1 MTPEQILGIAEVLVT
16 ERPQS
21 EAATPPVNTAPQGF
35 DFADDDYISGK
46 QLRDTLGRLVPQQ
59 NTAVELAASA
69 NVGIARQQYADDFR
83 RFGPEINAKI
93 AQVPAHLRTLDNLA
107 MVVKMVRS
115 DHVDEIAHER
125 AQQLVS
131 TMDPTLRS
139 NGGGAPPVPASHENT
154 LAADTVPAEWK
165 RRALAAGITD
175 RTVEEFCRSNDMTPA
190 DFYKQ
195 FATPMNRI
203 VEDVPSRRN
212 G

>member
-16 ERPQS
+16 ERPQP
-21 EAATPPVNTAPQGF
+21 EPAAPAVNTAPQGF

-46 QLRDTLGRLVPQQ
+46 QLRDTLGRFVPQQ

-69 NVGIARQQYADDFR
+69 NVGIVRQMHAQDFARYGR
-83 RFGPEINAKI
+83 EIENKI
-93 AQVPAHLRTLDNLA
+93 AQVPAHLRTLDNLQ

-203 VEDVPSRRN
+203 VEDVPTRRN
-212 G
+212 A